1 MARARQQSYVASST
15 TTHDRII
22 HNLRTPAYRTAC
34 SHAYLARLM
43 AKSTMGVASS
53 SASIDGGFWPLVSAT
68 RGLHGM
74 QSRTQR
80 VQGMSPGLKG
90 VGERGVSR

>member
-1 MARARQQSYVASST
+1 MVGALTRACMLPYMPINRHNVQG
-15 TTHDRII
+15 TH
-22 HNLRTPAYRTAC
+22 
-34 SHAYLARLM
+34 LARLM

-53 SASIDGGFWPLVSAT
+53 SASADGGFWPLVSAT
-68 RGLHGM
+68 RALHGM

-80 VQGMSPGLKG
+80 VQGMSPELKG